1 MKFSNITTK
10 LNIRII
16 GVVLLLMIT
25 TSTYNHWLSWQEENE
40 KNIKLSNFFYEL
52 LNTNYDNLEREFKD
66 LGLDNDKIVF
76 KINTNSSNI
85 VMLFPKNKD
94 KPLKY
99 SNYYIAINFNDE
111 IKIKYVVD
119 EEELLDEEL
128 KLISSINPIV
138 HLVHPL

>member
-1 MKFSNITTK
+1 MKIA
-10 LNIRII
+10 
-16 GVVLLLMIT
+16 
-25 TSTYNHWLSWQEENE
+25 NE

-66 LGLDNDKIVF
+66 LGLDTDKIVF
-76 KINTNSSNI
+76 KINTNLSNI

-128 KLISSINPIV
+128 KLISSLIGVLKDNLSSYSKTELEEIMK
-138 HLVHPL
+138 LTN

>member
-1 MKFSNITTK
+1 MKIA
-10 LNIRII
+10 
-16 GVVLLLMIT
+16 
-25 TSTYNHWLSWQEENE
+25 NE

-52 LNTNYDNLEREFKD
+52 LNTNYDNLEREFKE
-66 LGLDNDKIVF
+66 LGLDTDKIVF
-76 KINTNSSNI
+76 KINNNLSNI

-99 SNYYIAINFNDE
+99 SNYYISINFNDD

-128 KLISSINPIV
+128 KLISSIIGVLKDNLSGYFKTELEEIMK
-138 HLVHPL
+138 LTN